1 MPKYFFNIRTDQ
13 ETLRDE
19 EGISFASSEHATNE
33 ARLAAKEMAAEAV
46 LREEPVDGTRI
57 DVLDE
62 HGNLIASVLLSNMLK
77 I

>member
-13 ETLRDE
+13 EALLDE
-19 EGISFASSEHATNE
+19 EGISFASSIHAAEE
-33 ARLAAKEMAAEAV
+33 ARLAAREMAAEAV

-57 DVLDE
+57 DVMDE
-62 HGNLIASVLLSNMLK
+62 DGNLIASVLLANMLK